1 MEIIF
6 LGQAEKDREYWKKS
20 GNKAI
25 MNKITAL
32 LKDIAEHPYTGI
44 GKPEPLK
51 YELAGYWSRRIN
63 SEHRIVYSVDAEVV
77 RVYVLSIRYYYA
89 GK

>member
-1 MEIIF
+1 MEISF

-63 SEHRIVYSVDAEVV
+63 SEHRIVYSVDEEVV

>member
-32 LKDIAEHPYTGI
+32 LRACLNFP
-44 GKPEPLK
+44 
-51 YELAGYWSRRIN
+51 
-63 SEHRIVYSVDAEVV
+63 V
-77 RVYVLSIRYYYA
+77 
-89 GK
+89 